1 MARIPDEEIERLKSQ
16 VDLVALVQSK
26 GIELKNHGADLAG
39 HCPFHDDKSPS
50 LIVTPSKNLWHC
62 MGACQVGGSVIDWVM
77 KCEGVSFRHAVE
89 LLRSGSPLQVFS
101 SKLGPRV
108 ASIRKLSSPV
118 SLDADDQAALRQVIE
133 YYHETLKTSPEALS
147 YLAARGIESS
157 EAIEKFKLGFANRT
171 LGIRLPNANRAAGNA
186 IRGKLATLGVYRETG
201 HEHFSG
207 SLVIPIMDQGG
218 NITEIYGRKITRALR
233 AGTPDHTYLP
243 GPHRGIF
250 NPECLQSSEVILCEA
265 LIDALTF
272 WVNGFKNVTASY
284 GVGGFTED
292 HLAAFI
298 KNGVKKVY
306 IAYDRDEAGDSAAVT
321 LHKKL
326 LSEGIESVR
335 VLFPKGMDVNSFAIK
350 VKPAALSL
358 KVALEKAMF
367 IGKMLNPATTPV
379 PEPIA
384 KPAAKKE
391 MIPAPEMPITTVE
404 MTPVIVE
411 AVESPIRKPLDVP
424 TEIKGEDIVIR
435 LGEREYRVRGLN
447 KNLSYEVMRVNL
459 RASVDPGYHIDT
471 LDLYNAKARTAF
483 INAAAEET
491 GAAPE
496 VIKRDLGR
504 VLLKCE
510 ELQEIEIKKVLDGE
524 KDKKIEITDFDKKAA
539 LELLKSPDLLK
550 RILADFESCGVI
562 GEETNK
568 IAGYLASV
576 SRKLEDPLAVII
588 QSSSAAGKSSLMEA
602 VLAMMPA
609 EEKVKYS
616 AMTGQSLFYIGEKN
630 LKNKILAIAEEEG
643 AHQAAYALKLL
654 QSEGEISIASTGK
667 DPTSGRLITHEYRV
681 EGPVMIFLTTTAIEI
696 DEELLNRC
704 LVLTVNE
711 DRAQTKAI
719 HELQRSRQTLEGL
732 LSREERKHILN
743 LHQNA
748 QRLLRPL
755 VVANPYAK
763 SLKFMDTRTRM
774 RRDHMKYLTL
784 IRAVALLHQYQRE
797 TKTFMHRGKMT
808 EYIEV
813 EPRDIEIAN
822 DLCHQILGRSLDEL
836 PPQTRRLLSQI
847 TGTVNEICV
856 RDKMDRASLHFTRKQ
871 VRDWTGWSDFQ
882 VQMHMNKLVALEYL
896 TAHRG
901 ARGSQFVYEL
911 LFDGD
916 ASQSG
921 LHLIGLSDLEKS
933 HAQSHAYDGKFEPL
947 TQSFE
952 HKKGEFKPPSSIPLA
967 SVLMGS
973 GTPETPAQK
982 EIRAE
987 SENEGLKT
995 RIRALGNSETL
1006 SYMNAGEGL
1015 PS

>member
-1 MARIPDEEIERLKSQ
+1 MTD
-16 VDLVALVQSK
+16 ALGQQT
-26 GIELKNHGADLAG
+26 NYTRDA
-39 HCPFHDDKSPS
+39 
-50 LIVTPSKNLWHC
+50 
-62 MGACQVGGSVIDWVM
+62 
-77 KCEGVSFRHAVE
+77 
-89 LLRSGSPLQVFS
+89 SGN
-101 SKLGPRV
+101 V
-108 ASIRKLSSPV
+108 ASV
-118 SLDADDQAALRQVIE
+118 
-133 YYHETLKTSPEALS
+133 
-147 YLAARGIESS
+147 
-157 EAIEKFKLGFANRT
+157 
-171 LGIRLPNANRAAGNA
+171 
-186 IRGKLATLGVYRETG
+186 
-201 HEHFSG
+201 
-207 SLVIPIMDQGG
+207 
-218 NITEIYGRKITRALR
+218 
-233 AGTPDHTYLP
+233 
-243 GPHRGIF
+243 
-250 NPECLQSSEVILCEA
+250 
-265 LIDALTF
+265 
-272 WVNGFKNVTASY
+272 
-284 GVGGFTED
+284 
-292 HLAAFI
+292 
-298 KNGVKKVY
+298 
-306 IAYDRDEAGDSAAVT
+306 
-321 LHKKL
+321 
-326 LSEGIESVR
+326 
-335 VLFPKGMDVNSFAIK
+335 
-350 VKPAALSL
+350 
-358 KVALEKAMF
+358 
-367 IGKMLNPATTPV
+367 
-379 PEPIA
+379 
-384 KPAAKKE
+384 
-391 MIPAPEMPITTVE
+391 
-404 MTPVIVE
+404 
-411 AVESPIRKPLDVP
+411 
-424 TEIKGEDIVIR
+424 
-435 LGEREYRVRGLN
+435 
-447 KNLSYEVMRVNL
+447 
-459 RASVDPGYHIDT
+459 
-471 LDLYNAKARTAF
+471 
-483 INAAAEET
+483 T
-491 GAAPE
+491 GAAPD

-510 ELQEIEIKKVLDGE
+510 ELQEVEIKKVLGGD

-539 LELLKSPDLLK
+539 LDLLKSPDLLK
-550 RILADFESCGVI
+550 KILEDFETCGVI

-602 VLAMMPA
+602 VLAMMPT

-847 TGTVNEICV
+847 TETVKEICT
-856 RDKMDRASLHFTRKQ
+856 RDKVERGSLHFTRKQ

-882 VQMHMNKLVALEYL
+882 VQMHMNKLVSLEYL
-896 TAHRG
+896 TTHRG

-921 LHLIGLSDLEKS
+921 LHLIGLSDLERKPS
-933 HAQSHAYDGKFEPL
+933 HKYDYDEKLEPMA
-947 TQSFE
+947 QSFE
-952 HKKGEFKPPSSIPLA
+952 HQKGEFEPPYSIQIAPVLITRKPRETMLYAEVGKKPRKEAEKRASGLSQSKSSYTN
-967 SVLMGS
+967 GTS
-973 GTPETPAQK
+973 GA
-982 EIRAE
+982 
-987 SENEGLKT
+987 
-995 RIRALGNSETL
+995 TL
-1006 SYMNAGEGL
+1006 
-1015 PS
+1015 